1 MDLPHHGYRASKQ
14 RGRGAPTGGESV
26 LFDDTSASGAN
37 AQGYY
42 TPGYNM
48 AGPSN
53 DMQAGVGNLFADPM
67 ASAAVMYGS
76 SLANQGKDMVNKEGR
91 PTRKRFAL
99 LVCLSDQQIHV
110 GEQVE
115 ILLCRGHQIR
125 DEETHDPH
133 VPVHASGLGSSLPS
147 RHSANT
153 KTGRQRAGSLHPNN
167 GFHYVHLTGW
177 DGSRHSEEVQS
188 GGAGPLRQHGAGV
201 GGHRGAGHA
210 AQLVL
215 ADGAQ
220 RPVHF
225 RPHRL
230 QWIQI
235 CRDDLQRA
243 LRFAVWQRRL
253 LCGARLVLLCP
264 YVLHCAFPENEDPDV
279 AGVGLHVHQ
288 LQRQTASAHVHHR
301 GHRPLSARHHLL
313 VNLSPGQVTR
323 VSGLIQV
330 LLASVSICACVRGE
344 TLVKRKVSSPNCM
357 KSASVQ
363 PF

>member
-153 KTGRQRAGSLHPNN
+153 KTGRQRAGSLHPKMI
-167 GFHYVHLTGW
+167 FSV
-177 DGSRHSEEVQS
+177 
-188 GGAGPLRQHGAGV
+188 
-201 GGHRGAGHA
+201 
-210 AQLVL
+210 
-215 ADGAQ
+215 
-220 RPVHF
+220 
-225 RPHRL
+225 
-230 QWIQI
+230 
-235 CRDDLQRA
+235 
-243 LRFAVWQRRL
+243 
-253 LCGARLVLLCP
+253 LCGLLFGSDG
-264 YVLHCAFPENEDPDV
+264 YFVALAWSSCALMFFIV
-279 AGVGLHVHQ
+279 RSLKMKI
-288 LQRQTASAHVHHR
+288 LTS
-301 GHRPLSARHHLL
+301 
-313 VNLSPGQVTR
+313 
-323 VSGLIQV
+323 
-330 LLASVSICACVRGE
+330 LASDSMSTNSSAKPQVRMYI
-344 TLVKRKVSSPNCM
+344 TVATALFQPAIIYWLTFHLVR
-357 KSASVQ
+357 
-363 PF
+363 